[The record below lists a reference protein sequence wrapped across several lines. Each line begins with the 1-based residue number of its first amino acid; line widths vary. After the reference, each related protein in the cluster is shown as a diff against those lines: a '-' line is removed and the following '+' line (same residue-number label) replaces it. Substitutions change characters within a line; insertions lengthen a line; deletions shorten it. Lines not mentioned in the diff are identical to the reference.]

1 MKKEKRYI
9 FKKSGSAINIGDEI
23 DFGRISVIVSES
35 NIPLLIRYNI
45 IEELE
50 FTIDDYAERV
60 IDKLKLYPSIGKLF
74 LGSLFKANSGLV
86 FSLLLKE
93 IAIEIDNRYEGHI
106 SKSPEIYSVSALNGE
121 IKKINKNNI
130 HTYEHFAAFRTKE
143 DALEAIHILKDLYQ
157 DMF

>member
-9 FKKSGSAINIGDEI
+9 LKKNGLDVNIGDEI

-45 IEELE
+45 IEEVKLN
-50 FTIDDYAERV
+50 INDYAKRI
-60 IDKLKLYPSIGKLF
+60 IDKLKLDSTIGNLF
-74 LGSLFKANSGLV
+74 LGSLIVVNPGVV

-106 SKSPEIYSVSALNGE
+106 SKSPEIYCVSVLNGK

-130 HTYEHFAAFRTKE
+130 HTYEHFAAFRTKK
-143 DALEAIHILKDLYQ
+143 DALEAICILKVLYQ

>member
-9 FKKSGSAINIGDEI
+9 LKKNGLNVNIGDEI
-23 DFGRISVIVSES
+23 NFGHISVIISES

-45 IEELE
+45 IEEVELN
-50 FTIDDYAERV
+50 INDYAKRI
-60 IDKLKLYPSIGKLF
+60 IDKLKLNSSVGIIF
-74 LGSLFKANSGLV
+74 LGSLTVVNPGVV

-106 SKSPEIYSVSALNGE
+106 SKSPEIYCVSVLNGE

-130 HTYEHFAAFRTKE
+130 HTYKHFAAFRTKE
-143 DALEAIHILKDLYQ
+143 DALEAICILKVLYQ

>member
-1 MKKEKRYI
+1 MKTEKRYI

-23 DFGRISVIVSES
+23 NFGRISVIVSES

-45 IEELE
+45 IEEVKLN
-50 FTIDDYAERV
+50 INDYIER
-60 IDKLKLYPSIGKLF
+60 ISDKSKLNSSIGNWF
-74 LGSLFKANSGLV
+74 LSSLAIVNPGVV

-106 SKSPEIYSVSALNGE
+106 SKSPEIYCVSVLNGE

-130 HTYEHFAAFRTKE
+130 HTYKHFAAFRTKE
-143 DALEAIHILKDLYQ
+143 DALEAIRILKVLYQ

>member
-1 MKKEKRYI
+1 MKTEKRYI
-9 FKKSGSAINIGDEI
+9 FKKSGSAINIGDKI
-23 DFGRISVIVSES
+23 NFGRISVIVSKT

-45 IEELE
+45 IEEVELN
-50 FTIDDYAERV
+50 INDYAKR
-60 IDKLKLYPSIGKLF
+60 ITDKLKLDSTIGNLF
-74 LGSLFKANSGLV
+74 LGSLATVNLGVV

-93 IAIEIDNRYEGHI
+93 IAVEIDNRYEGHI

-130 HTYEHFAAFRTKE
+130 HTYRHFAAFRTKE

>member
-9 FKKSGSAINIGDEI
+9 LKKNGLNVNIGDEI
-23 DFGRISVIVSES
+23 NFGRIPVIISES

-45 IEELE
+45 IEEVKLN
-50 FTIDDYAERV
+50 INDYIER
-60 IDKLKLYPSIGKLF
+60 ISDKSKLNSSIGNWF
-74 LGSLFKANSGLV
+74 LSSLAIVNPGVV

-106 SKSPEIYSVSALNGE
+106 SKSPEIYCVSVLNGE

-130 HTYEHFAAFRTKE
+130 HTYKHFAAFRTKE
-143 DALEAIHILKDLYQ
+143 DALEAIHILKVLYQ

>member
-1 MKKEKRYI
+1 MKIEKRYI
-9 FKKSGSAINIGDEI
+9 LKKSRSAVNIGDEI

-35 NIPLLIRYNI
+35 NIPILIRYNI
-45 IEELE
+45 IEEVKLD
-50 FTIDDYAERV
+50 INDYAKR
-60 IDKLKLYPSIGKLF
+60 ISDKLELNPSIVNLF
-74 LGSLFKANSGLV
+74 LDSLDRVNTGVV

-106 SKSPEIYSVSALNGE
+106 SKSPEIYSVSALNGG
-121 IKKINKNNI
+121 IKKINKDNI
-130 HTYEHFAAFRTKE
+130 RTYKHFAAFRTKE

>member
-1 MKKEKRYI
+1 MKTEKRYI

-23 DFGRISVIVSES
+23 DFGRVSVIVSES

-45 IEELE
+45 IEEVELN
-50 FTIDDYAERV
+50 INDYAKR
-60 IDKLKLYPSIGKLF
+60 ITDKLKLNSSIGNFF
-74 LGSLFKANSGLV
+74 LASLTTVNPGVV

-106 SKSPEIYSVSALNGE
+106 SKSPEIYCVSVLNGK

-130 HTYEHFAAFRTKE
+130 HTYKHFAAFRTKE
-143 DALEAIHILKDLYQ
+143 DALEAIRILKVLYQ

>member
-1 MKKEKRYI
+1 MKTEKRYI
-9 FKKSGSAINIGDEI
+9 FKKSGSAINIGDKI
-23 DFGRISVIVSES
+23 NVGRISVIVSET

-45 IEELE
+45 IEEVKLK
-50 FTIDDYAERV
+50 INDYAKR
-60 IDKLKLYPSIGKLF
+60 ITDKLKLDSSIGNLF
-74 LGSLFKANSGLV
+74 LASLTVVNPGVV

-106 SKSPEIYSVSALNGE
+106 SKSSEIYCVSVLNGK
-121 IKKINKNNI
+121 IKKINKDNI

-143 DALEAIHILKDLYQ
+143 DALEAIRILKVLYQ

>member
-1 MKKEKRYI
+1 MKTEKRYI
-9 FKKSGSAINIGDEI
+9 FKKSGSAINIGDKI
-23 DFGRISVIVSES
+23 NFGRISVIVSET

-45 IEELE
+45 IEEAKLN
-50 FTIDDYAERV
+50 INDYIERLSY
-60 IDKLKLYPSIGKLF
+60 KLKLYPSIGNLF
-74 LGSLFKANSGLV
+74 LGSLAIVNPGVV

-106 SKSPEIYSVSALNGE
+106 SKSPEIYCVSVLNGE

-130 HTYEHFAAFRTKE
+130 HTYKHFAAFRTKE
-143 DALEAIHILKDLYQ
+143 DALEAIRILKVLYQ

>member
-1 MKKEKRYI
+1 MKTEKRYI
-9 FKKSGSAINIGDEI
+9 FKKSGSAINIGDKI
-23 DFGRISVIVSES
+23 NFGRISVIVSKT

-45 IEELE
+45 IEEVELN
-50 FTIDDYAERV
+50 INDYAKR
-60 IDKLKLYPSIGKLF
+60 ITDKLKLDSTIGNLF
-74 LGSLFKANSGLV
+74 LGSLATVNLGVV

-93 IAIEIDNRYEGHI
+93 IAVEIDNRYEGHI
-106 SKSPEIYSVSALNGE
+106 SKSPEIYCVNVLNGE

-130 HTYEHFAAFRTKE
+130 HTYRHFAAFRTKE

>member
-23 DFGRISVIVSES
+23 DFGHTSIIVSKS
-35 NIPLLIRYNI
+35 NIPLLIKWNI

-60 IDKLKLYPSIGKLF
+60 TDKLKLDLSIGISF
-74 LGSLFKANSGLV
+74 LSSLAIVNPGVV

-130 HTYEHFAAFRTKE
+130 HTYKHFAAFRTKE
-143 DALEAIHILKDLYQ
+143 DALEAINILKVLYQ

>member
-1 MKKEKRYI
+1 MKTEKRYI
-9 FKKSGSAINIGDEI
+9 LKKSGVAINIGDKI
-23 DFGRISVIVSES
+23 DFGHISVIVNET

-45 IEELE
+45 IEEVKLN
-50 FTIDDYAERV
+50 IKDYIER
-60 IDKLKLYPSIGKLF
+60 ITDKLKLDPAIGNLF
-74 LGSLFKANSGLV
+74 LASLIVVNQGVV

-106 SKSPEIYSVSALNGE
+106 SKSPEIYCVSVLNGE

-130 HTYEHFAAFRTKE
+130 HTYKHFAAFRTKE
-143 DALEAIHILKDLYQ
+143 DALEAIRILKVLYQ

>member
-1 MKKEKRYI
+1 MKKEKQYI

-45 IEELE
+45 IEEVKLN
-50 FTIDDYAERV
+50 INDYAERI
-60 IDKLKLYPSIGKLF
+60 IDKLELNSSAGIMF
-74 LGSLFKANSGLV
+74 LNSLATVNSGVV

-106 SKSPEIYSVSALNGE
+106 SKSPEIYCVSALNGE

-130 HTYEHFAAFRTKE
+130 HTYKHFAAFRTKE
-143 DALEAIHILKDLYQ
+143 DALEAIDILKDFYQ
-157 DMF
+157 NMF

>member
-9 FKKSGSAINIGDEI
+9 FKKSGSTVNIGDKI

-45 IEELE
+45 IEEVKLN
-50 FTIDDYAERV
+50 IDDYAERI
-60 IDKLKLYPSIGKLF
+60 IDKLKLDLSIGTSF
-74 LGSLFKANSGLV
+74 LSSLAIVNPGVV

-106 SKSPEIYSVSALNGE
+106 S
-121 IKKINKNNI
+121 
-130 HTYEHFAAFRTKE
+130 
-143 DALEAIHILKDLYQ
+143 
-157 DMF
+157 

>member
-1 MKKEKRYI
+1 MKTEKRYI
-9 FKKSGSAINIGDEI
+9 FKESGSTINIGDEI

-45 IEELE
+45 IEEVKLN
-50 FTIDDYAERV
+50 INDYAER
-60 IDKLKLYPSIGKLF
+60 ITDKLKLYSPVGNMF
-74 LGSLFKANSGLV
+74 LNSLATVNLGVV

-106 SKSPEIYSVSALNGE
+106 SKSPEIYCVNVLNGE

-130 HTYEHFAAFRTKE
+130 HTYRHFAAFRTKE
-143 DALEAIHILKDLYQ
+143 DALEAIDILKDFYQ
-157 DMF
+157 NMF

>member
-1 MKKEKRYI
+1 MKNEKRYI
-9 FKKSGSAINIGDEI
+9 FKKSGSTVNIGDKI

-45 IEELE
+45 IEEVKLN
-50 FTIDDYAERV
+50 INDYIKR
-60 IDKLKLYPSIGKLF
+60 ITDKLKLNSPIGNMF
-74 LGSLFKANSGLV
+74 LGSLVTVNPGVV

-106 SKSPEIYSVSALNGE
+106 SKSPKIYTVSALNGE
-121 IKKINKNNI
+121 IKKINKDNI
-130 HTYEHFAAFRTKE
+130 HTYKHFAAFRTKE
-143 DALEAIHILKDLYQ
+143 DALEAINILKVLYQ

>member
-9 FKKSGSAINIGDEI
+9 FKKSGSTVNIGDKI

-45 IEELE
+45 IEEVKLN
-50 FTIDDYAERV
+50 IDDYAERI
-60 IDKLKLYPSIGKLF
+60 IDKLKLDLSIGTSF
-74 LGSLFKANSGLV
+74 LSSLAIVNPGVV

-106 SKSPEIYSVSALNGE
+106 SKSPEIYCVSVLNGK
-121 IKKINKNNI
+121 IKKINKDNI
-130 HTYEHFAAFRTKE
+130 RTYKHFAAFRTKE
-143 DALEAIHILKDLYQ
+143 DALEAINILKVLYQ

>member
-1 MKKEKRYI
+1 MKTEKRYI
-9 FKKSGSAINIGDEI
+9 FKKSGSAINIGDKI
-23 DFGRISVIVSES
+23 NFGRISVIVSET

-45 IEELE
+45 IEEAKLN
-50 FTIDDYAERV
+50 INDYAKR
-60 IDKLKLYPSIGKLF
+60 ITDKLKLDSAIGNLF
-74 LGSLFKANSGLV
+74 LGSLTIVNPGVV

-106 SKSPEIYSVSALNGE
+106 SKSSEIYCVSVLNGE

-130 HTYEHFAAFRTKE
+130 HTYKHFAAFRTKE
-143 DALEAIHILKDLYQ
+143 DALEAIHILKILYQ